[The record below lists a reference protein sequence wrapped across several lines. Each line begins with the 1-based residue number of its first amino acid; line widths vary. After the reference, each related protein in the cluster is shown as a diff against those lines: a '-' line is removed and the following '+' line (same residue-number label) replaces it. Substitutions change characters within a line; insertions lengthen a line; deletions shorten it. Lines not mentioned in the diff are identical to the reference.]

1 MNIENNDANIRH
13 ITPEALAALGGGALV
28 YIKPVEVDGKQV
40 VAVHGADGS
49 PLALV
54 ANRELA
60 FAAAVQYEMQPL
72 SVH

>member
-1 MNIENNDANIRH
+1 MIGQNKETDIRH

-40 VAVHGADGS
+40 VAVHGADGA

-54 ANRELA
+54 ANRDLA
-60 FAAAVQYEMQPL
+60 FAAAIQYEMEPL

>member
-1 MNIENNDANIRH
+1 MENKETDIRH

-28 YIKPVEVDGKQV
+28 YIKPVEVEGRQV
-40 VAVHGADGS
+40 VAVHGADGAQ
-49 PLALV
+49 LALL